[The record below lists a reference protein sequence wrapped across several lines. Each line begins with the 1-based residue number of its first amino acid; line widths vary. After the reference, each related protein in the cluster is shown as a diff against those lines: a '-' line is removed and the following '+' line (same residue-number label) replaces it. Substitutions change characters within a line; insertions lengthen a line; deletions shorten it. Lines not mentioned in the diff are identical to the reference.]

1 MRFVHLCEH
10 PYIYD
15 LVQLQ
20 GDFNRLQL
28 VLFFLCVTLFYE
40 ISISEKVLIYVGI
53 TPLQSVSYF
62 KTGTETIYANIFLCN
77 FESNNFVNVLW
88 VFFPS
93 IY

>member
-1 MRFVHLCEH
+1 MVECTVRFVRLCEH

-20 GDFNRLQL
+20 GDFNRLL
-28 VLFFLCVTLFYE
+28 GVTLFYE

-77 FESNNFVNVLW
+77 FESNNYVNVLW